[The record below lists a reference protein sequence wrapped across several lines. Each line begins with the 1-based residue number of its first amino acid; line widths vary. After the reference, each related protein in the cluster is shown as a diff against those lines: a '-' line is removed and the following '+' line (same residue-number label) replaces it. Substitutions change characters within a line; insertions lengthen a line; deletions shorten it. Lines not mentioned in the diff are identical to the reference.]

1 MGEMNV
7 RVGCSGFAVER
18 QRYQEALDFVE
29 LGDTRRTLPKPD
41 KFGRM
46 RMSAPPGFRFAMV
59 APEALSDPEQHED
72 LAGDP
77 RGYGAMRPTPEN
89 VALLERTV
97 AVARRLDAVVR
108 LHTTPDLGAGPD
120 AFERFRALLGAVDRA
135 GLLFAWESR
144 GVLTAKEIIRWAE
157 QLDLIPVVDPFQDD
171 APAGP
176 VGYIRI
182 HTLMTL
188 TGDLHGEHLDKIVER
203 AARYREAFVVF
214 DTPNAF
220 RDAVALRR
228 RLAQAPAAP
237 DDDDGGGDAADGAPA
252 EP

>member
-7 RVGCSGFAVER
+7 RVGCSGFAVDR
-18 QRYQEALDFVE
+18 KRYQEALDFVE
-29 LGDTRRTLPKPD
+29 LGDTRRALPKPD
-41 KFGRM
+41 KFSRM

-59 APEALSDPEQHED
+59 APEALSDPEQCEG

-89 VALLERTV
+89 IALLERTV
-97 AVARRLDAVVR
+97 AAARRLDAVVR

-120 AFERFRALLGAVDRA
+120 AFDRFRALLDAVDRRD
-135 GLLFAWESR
+135 LVFAWESR
-144 GVLTAKEIIRWAE
+144 GVLTAREIIRWAE
-157 QLDLIPVVDPFQDD
+157 KLDVLPVVDPFQDD
-171 APAGP
+171 APDGP
-176 VGYIRI
+176 AGYIRI

-188 TGDLHGEHLDKIVER
+188 TGDLHAEHLEKIVER
-203 AARYREAFVVF
+203 AGRHAETYVVF
-214 DTPNAF
+214 DTPHAF

-228 RLAQAPAAP
+228 LLAQGPPAPGAGP
-237 DDDDGGGDAADGAPA
+237 EPDAADEAVT

>member
-18 QRYQEALDFVE
+18 KRYQEALDFVE

-41 KFGRM
+41 KFSRM

-59 APEALSDPEQHED
+59 APEALSDPEQIEG

-89 VALLERTV
+89 IALLERTV

-120 AFERFRALLGAVDRA
+120 AFDRFHALLDAVDHR
-135 GLLFAWESR
+135 GLVFAWESR
-144 GVLTAKEIIRWAE
+144 GVLTAREIIAWAGKLE
-157 QLDLIPVVDPFQDD
+157 VVPVVDPFQDD

-176 VGYIRI
+176 VGYIHI

-188 TGDLHGEHLDKIVER
+188 TGDLHAEHLEKLVER
-203 AARYREAFVVF
+203 AGRHAETFVVF
-214 DTPNAF
+214 DTPHAF

-228 RLAQAPAAP
+228 LLAQGPVAPSEGPETDATDEAAT
-237 DDDDGGGDAADGAPA
+237 